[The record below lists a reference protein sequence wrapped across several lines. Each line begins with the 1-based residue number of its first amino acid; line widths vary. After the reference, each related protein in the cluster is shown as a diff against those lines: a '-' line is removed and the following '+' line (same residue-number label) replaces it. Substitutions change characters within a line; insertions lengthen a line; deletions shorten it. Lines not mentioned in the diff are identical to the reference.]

1 MFKNIKTAEYQRERE
16 RERERERKGNMLLN
30 TQNEGLPFLSG
41 SS

>member
-1 MFKNIKTAEYQRERE
+1 MFKNIKTAEYQ